1 VDDDVGGWDW
11 WVCVGF
17 GWSGGG
23 SSGRSRS
30 SVRLMS
36 ESTGSQ
42 RPSKARLFVVD

>member
-1 VDDDVGGWDW
+1 MMMLASGTG
-11 WVCVGF
+11 GF
-17 GWSGGG
+17 GWPGGG
-23 SSGRSRS
+23 SSGRS